1 MEKTSAEQAKS
12 KSPPFGGGVR
22 AWGDL
27 PVIGGVCRPKRYDA
41 GNQDNYCEELKV
53 ANRMRAS
60 KNEAKGMSGES
71 YVTAKLEEFGFG
83 VVQNNRHDLG
93 TDLLV
98 FVRDKRG
105 FDLGGLM
112 GVQVKNW
119 PSLVKKPSVDNGRKG
134 WWFRESADHFDYW
147 LGFAVP
153 HLVVLFDEDSKESYW
168 AHITEDAVR
177 STGKGK
183 KIFIPLENVLNKESV
198 PSLIEIALSKLPQPS
213 WEGSILEG
221 ISEIPNEV
229 RLRYALIAPRLI
241 APHPNLT
248 VSDISSVEAIALL
261 SLKRI
266 GEVTARYKEVQ
277 ELLDPEKSAKSDDLL
292 WRLYSALFEWVVNE
306 QVKSVLNFPSTD
318 AEADIAAAIEVIKA
332 TVLFEKH
339 LPQRACKEL
348 RDALARDDYSPVD
361 YAWLQLHLAR
371 NLIEIGEFDQAQGLA
386 LEVSLIGQIEYK
398 DPSARYLAGVA
409 MDFVFQLHSRVQW
422 MGFEVEEQ
430 NLTKAI
436 KARDTAASWWR
447 TQILVSGLSD
457 FVEKTYSQWSDND
470 DITIWKAYDTVVL
483 RMRSASLIAGFAAD
497 TNNWRYAVVLLARYF
512 LVFST
517 DTNKLVY
524 ALNLLRIAGAKNE
537 LKLAVSHFLRFGP
550 IEPLAQIVNELSL
563 DDSTRISLRC
573 DFALIEKCAF
583 ILDTN
588 SVDKYAL
595 WLLREI
601 ENPSKTYAFR
611 FYHWYVSKVIE
622 MLAKIYNACSSEV
635 MVKIHDHLITMPGVQ
650 GDRHADAYS
659 SLVDSIVED
668 DINKGKVWDS
678 GKLAKLAARGDIDKA
693 DLKKAIERLVSTH
706 DSEIREGLLERIE
719 AGDIDAL
726 ESWGNLTDLPK
737 PAVQGML
744 GNLSNQ
750 IDDIIKDAH
759 SCEYKTVK
767 FNRLSVL
774 IKLNIWHPDCAN
786 WQPCLKMLQDR
797 LVSPEDLV
805 PGVKVMINK
814 YQEVPIDIAFEMRK
828 PLARLAEH
836 GLMYDKLPLSSSFSP
851 DIRGPASLLLGLLF
865 PEDVSMT
872 KITQMLRG
880 DANLIK
886 VAVEFLAQRKE
897 ESSLLLFS
905 TLSQHDSYEV
915 QKAVASAL
923 VKWILEG
930 FIPDESFALLKE
942 IVADASVRLTS
953 AISLL
958 VEQYPYSDATEEI
971 IGLLEEKDYAVVSRN
986 LEIIKTKW
994 EKEES

>member
-1 MEKTSAEQAKS
+1 M
-12 KSPPFGGGVR
+12 
-22 AWGDL
+22 
-27 PVIGGVCRPKRYDA
+27 
-41 GNQDNYCEELKV
+41 
-53 ANRMRAS
+53 
-60 KNEAKGMSGES
+60 
-71 YVTAKLEEFGFG
+71 
-83 VVQNNRHDLG
+83 
-93 TDLLV
+93 
-98 FVRDKRG
+98 
-105 FDLGGLM
+105 
-112 GVQVKNW
+112 
-119 PSLVKKPSVDNGRKG
+119 KKPSVDNGRKG

-306 QVKSVLNFPSTD
+306 QVDSVLNFPSADT
-318 AEADIAAAIEVIKA
+318 EADIAAAIEVIKA

-348 RDALARDDYSPVD
+348 RDALARDDYSLVD
-361 YAWLQLHLAR
+361 YAWLQLHLVR

-409 MDFVFQLHSRVQW
+409 MDFVFQLHSRVGS
-422 MGFEVEEQ
+422 MGFEAEEQ

-573 DFALIEKCAF
+573 DFALIEKCAP
-583 ILDTN
+583 ILDT
-588 SVDKYAL
+588 SSADKYAL

-601 ENPSKTYAFR
+601 ENPSKNYAFR
-611 FYHWYVSKVIE
+611 FYHWYVSEVIE

-635 MVKIHDHLITMPGVQ
+635 MVKIHDHLITMPGVE
-650 GDRHADAYS
+650 DDLRADAYS
-659 SLVDSIVED
+659 KLIASIVED
-668 DINKGKVWDS
+668 DIAKGKVWDS

-759 SCEYKTVK
+759 SREYKTVK

-805 PGVKVMINK
+805 PGVKIMINK
-814 YQEVPIDIAFEMRK
+814 YQKVPIDIAFEMRK

-851 DIRGPASLLLGLLF
+851 DIRGPVSLLLGLLF

-930 FIPDESFALLKE
+930 FIPDESFAILKE

-994 EKEES
+994 EKES

>member
-1 MEKTSAEQAKS
+1 MEKTSAEQAKYA
-12 KSPPFGGGVR
+12 SPPFGGGVR
-22 AWGDL
+22 VWSGL
-27 PVIGGVCRPKRYDA
+27 LVIGGVCRPKRYDA

-71 YVTAKLEEFGFG
+71 YVMAKLEEFGFG

-98 FVRDKRG
+98 FVRDQRG

-119 PSLVKKPSVDNGRKG
+119 PSLVNKPSVDNGRKG

-221 ISEIPNEV
+221 ASEIPNEV

-261 SLKRI
+261 SLMRI
-266 GEVTARYKEVQ
+266 KEGIARYEEVQ
-277 ELLDPEKSAKSDDLL
+277 ELLGPEKSAKSDDPL
-292 WRLYSALFEWVVNE
+292 WRLYSALFEWVVSG
-306 QVKSVLNFPSTD
+306 QVDSVLNFPSADT
-318 AEADIAAAIEVIKA
+318 EADIAAAIEVIKA

-339 LPQRACKEL
+339 LPQRACEEL
-348 RDALARDDYSPVD
+348 RDALTRDDYSPVD
-361 YAWLQLHLAR
+361 YVWLQLHLVR
-371 NLIEIGEFDQAQGLA
+371 NLIEIGEFDRAQALA
-386 LEVSLIGQIEYK
+386 LEVSLIGQIEHK

-409 MDFVFQLHSRVQW
+409 MDFVFQLHGRVQR
-422 MGFEVEEQ
+422 MDFEAAER
-430 NLTKAI
+430 NLTRAI

-447 TQILVSGLSD
+447 TQILVSGLSG
-457 FVEKTYSQWSDND
+457 FVEETYSQWGNNNVDGAIEKRD
-470 DITIWKAYDTVVL
+470 DDAVL

-497 TNNWRYAVVLLARYF
+497 TNNWRYAIVLRACYF

-517 DTNKLVY
+517 DTNELVY
-524 ALNLLRIAGAKNE
+524 ALNLLRIAGAKDE
-537 LKLAVSHFLRFGP
+537 LKLAASHFLRFGP
-550 IEPLAQIVNELSL
+550 IEPLVQVVNELSL

-573 DFALIEKCAF
+573 DFALIEKCAP
-583 ILDTN
+583 ILDA
-588 SVDKYAL
+588 SSADKYAL

-601 ENPSKTYAFR
+601 ENPIKTYAFGS
-611 FYHWYVSKVIE
+611 YHWYVSEAIE
-622 MLAKIYNACSSEV
+622 VLAKIYNACSSEV
-635 MVKIHDHLITMPGVQ
+635 MVKIHDHLIMMPGVE
-650 GDRHADAYS
+650 GDLRADAYS

-706 DSEIREGLLERIE
+706 DSEIREGLLERIK
-719 AGDIDAL
+719 AGDINAL
-726 ESWGNLTDLPK
+726 VSWGNLTDLPK

-744 GNLSNQ
+744 DGLSNQ
-750 IDDIIKDAH
+750 IEGIIKIAH
-759 SCEYKTVK
+759 SGAYTTGG
-767 FNRLSVL
+767 FNQLSVL
-774 IKLNIWHPDCAN
+774 VKLNIWHPDCAN
-786 WQPCLKMLQDR
+786 WQPCLKMLQDH
-797 LVSPEDLV
+797 LVSPKDLV
-805 PGVKVMINK
+805 PGIKVMINK
-814 YQEVPIDIAFEMRK
+814 YQKVPKDVACKMRK
-828 PLARLAEH
+828 PLERLAEN
-836 GLMYDKLPLSSSFSP
+836 GGLPLPSLFSP
-851 DIRGPASLLLGLLF
+851 DIRGQASLLLGLLF
-865 PEDVSMT
+865 PEDVPIA

-880 DANLIK
+880 DANLIG
-886 VAVEFLAQRKE
+886 AGVELLAQRKE
-897 ESSLLLFS
+897 ESFFLLFS
-905 TLSQHDSYEV
+905 ALSQHDSYEV

-971 IGLLEEKDYAVVSRN
+971 ISLLEEKDYAVVSRN

>member
-1 MEKTSAEQAKS
+1 M
-12 KSPPFGGGVR
+12 
-22 AWGDL
+22 
-27 PVIGGVCRPKRYDA
+27 
-41 GNQDNYCEELKV
+41 

-71 YVTAKLEEFGFG
+71 YVMAKLEEFGFG

-119 PSLVKKPSVDNGRKG
+119 PSLVNKPSVDNGRKG

-183 KIFIPLENVLNKESV
+183 KIFIPLENVLNKESI

-221 ISEIPNEV
+221 MSEIPDEV

-261 SLKRI
+261 SLMRVN
-266 GEVTARYKEVQ
+266 EVIERYKEVQ
-277 ELLDPEKSAKSDDLL
+277 ELLDPEKSAKSDDPL
-292 WRLYSALFEWVVNE
+292 WRMYSALFKWVVNG
-306 QVKSVLNFPSTD
+306 QAGSVLNFSSADT
-318 AEADIAAAIEVIKA
+318 EADIAAAIEVIKA

-339 LPQRACKEL
+339 LPQHACKEL
-348 RDALARDDYSPVD
+348 KDALTRDDYSPVD

-371 NLIEIGEFDQAQGLA
+371 NLIEIGEFDRAQGLA

-409 MDFVFQLHSRVQW
+409 MDFVFQLHSRVRW
-422 MGFEVEEQ
+422 MGFEAEEQ

-524 ALNLLRIAGAKNE
+524 ALNLLRMAGAKDE

-550 IEPLAQIVNELSL
+550 IEPLAQIVNELFL

-573 DFALIEKCAF
+573 DFALIKKCAP
-583 ILDTN
+583 IIDT
-588 SVDKYAL
+588 SSADKYAL

-601 ENPSKTYAFR
+601 ENPSKTYAFGS
-611 FYHWYVSKVIE
+611 YPWYVSKAIE
-622 MLAKIYNACSSEV
+622 VLAKIYDACSSEV
-635 MVKIHDHLITMPGVQ
+635 MVKIHDHLITMPGVE
-650 GDRHADAYS
+650 DDLRADAYS
-659 SLVDSIVED
+659 KLIASIVED
-668 DINKGKVWDS
+668 DIAKGKVWDS
-678 GKLAKLAARGDIDKA
+678 GKLAKLAARGDVDKT
-693 DLKKAIERLVSTH
+693 DLKNAIERLVSTH

-719 AGDIDAL
+719 SGDINAL
-726 ESWGNLTDLPK
+726 VSWGNLTDLPK

-744 GNLSNQ
+744 SNLSNQ
-750 IDDIIKDAH
+750 IDDIIKNAH
-759 SCEYKTVK
+759 SCEYKTVG

-814 YQEVPIDIAFEMRK
+814 YQKVPIDIACEMRK

-930 FIPDESFALLKE
+930 FVPDESFALLKE
-942 IVADASVRLTS
+942 IVADASVSLTS
-953 AISLL
+953 VISLL

-971 IGLLEEKDYAVVSRN
+971 ISLLEEKDYAVVSRN

>member
-1 MEKTSAEQAKS
+1 MTS
-12 KSPPFGGGVR
+12 
-22 AWGDL
+22 
-27 PVIGGVCRPKRYDA
+27 
-41 GNQDNYCEELKV
+41 
-53 ANRMRAS
+53 RMRAS

-83 VVQNNRHDLG
+83 VAQNNRHDLG

-98 FVRDKRG
+98 FVRDQRG

-119 PSLVKKPSVDNGRKG
+119 PSLVKKPSVDNGREG
-134 WWFRESADHFDYW
+134 WWFPESADHFNYW
-147 LGFAVP
+147 LDFPIP
-153 HLVVLFDEDSKESYW
+153 HLMVLFDDAAKESYW
-168 AHITEDAVR
+168 VHITEDAVQ

-183 KIFIPLENVLNKESV
+183 KIFIPRENVLNKESI
-198 PSLIEIALSKLPQPS
+198 PSLIKIALSKLPQPS

-221 ISEIPNEV
+221 ASEIPNEV

-248 VSDISSVEAIALL
+248 VSDISPVEAIALL
-261 SLKRI
+261 SLTRI
-266 GEVTARYKEVQ
+266 DEVTVRYKEVQ
-277 ELLDPEKSAKSDDLL
+277 ELLDPEKSTKSDDPL
-292 WRLYSALFEWVVNE
+292 WRLYSALFEWVVNK
-306 QVKSVLNFPSTD
+306 QVDSVLNFPSADT
-318 AEADIAAAIEVIKA
+318 EADIAAAVEVIKA
-332 TVLFEKH
+332 TVLSEKH

-348 RDALARDDYSPVD
+348 RDALTRDDYSPVD

-371 NLIEIGEFDQAQGLA
+371 NLIEIGEFDRAQGLA

-409 MDFVFQLHSRVQW
+409 MDFVFQLHSRVQR
-422 MGFEVEEQ
+422 MGFEAEEQ

-447 TQILVSGLSD
+447 TQIVVSGLSD
-457 FVEKTYSQWSDND
+457 FVEKTYLQWSDND
-470 DITIWKAYDTVVL
+470 DIIIWKAYDAVVL

-517 DTNKLVY
+517 DTNELVY

-537 LKLAVSHFLRFGP
+537 LKLAASHFLRFGP
-550 IEPLAQIVNELSL
+550 IEPLVQVVNKLSL

-573 DFALIEKCAF
+573 DFALIEKCAS

-595 WLLREI
+595 WLLQEI
-601 ENPSKTYAFR
+601 ENPSKTYVFGS
-611 FYHWYVSKVIE
+611 YHWYVSKAIE
-622 MLAKIYNACSSEV
+622 VLANIYDACSSEV
-635 MVKIHDHLITMPGVQ
+635 MVKIHDHLITMPGVE
-650 GDRHADAYS
+650 DDLCADAYS
-659 SLVDSIVED
+659 KLIASIVED
-668 DINKGKVWDS
+668 DIAKGKVWDS
-678 GKLAKLAARGDIDKA
+678 GKLAKLAARGDNDETN
-693 DLKKAIERLVSTH
+693 LKKAIERLVSTY

-726 ESWGNLTDLPK
+726 ASWGNLADLPK
-737 PAVQGML
+737 SAVQGML

-750 IDDIIKDAH
+750 IETIIKNAH
-759 SCEYKTVK
+759 SGACIVGAFDK
-767 FNRLSVL
+767 LSVL
-774 IKLNIWHPDCAN
+774 IKLNISHPDYAN
-786 WQPCLKMLQDR
+786 WQPCLKMLHDQY
-797 LVSPEDLV
+797 VTPNDLV
-805 PGVKVMINK
+805 PGIKVMING
-814 YQEVPIDIAFEMRK
+814 YQKIPTGVANAMRE
-828 PLARLAEH
+828 PLTRLVESVVIHDPWPFAS
-836 GLMYDKLPLSSSFSP
+836 LFNADL
-851 DIRGPASLLLGLLF
+851 RGPASILLGILF
-865 PEDVSMT
+865 PEDVPMA

-880 DANLIK
+880 DVSLIGA
-886 VAVEFLAQRKE
+886 AVELLAQRKE

-905 TLSQHDSYEV
+905 ALSQHKNYEV
-915 QKAVASAL
+915 QKAVVSGL

-942 IVADASVRLTS
+942 IVADASVSLIS

-958 VEQYPYSDATEEI
+958 VEQYPHSDAAEEI
-971 IGLLEEKDYAVVSRN
+971 ISLLKEKDYAVVSRN

>member
-1 MEKTSAEQAKS
+1 M
-12 KSPPFGGGVR
+12 
-22 AWGDL
+22 
-27 PVIGGVCRPKRYDA
+27 
-41 GNQDNYCEELKV
+41 

-119 PSLVKKPSVDNGRKG
+119 PSLVNKPSVDNGRKG

-261 SLKRI
+261 SLNRI
-266 GEVTARYKEVQ
+266 GEVTARYKGVQ
-277 ELLDPEKSAKSDDLL
+277 ELLDPEKSAKSDDPL
-292 WRLYSALFEWVVNE
+292 WRLYSALFEWVVNG
-306 QVKSVLNFPSTD
+306 QVDSVLNFPSADT
-318 AEADIAAAIEVIKA
+318 EADIAAAIEVIKA

-348 RDALARDDYSPVD
+348 RDALTRDDYSPVD
-361 YAWLQLHLAR
+361 YVWLQLHLAR
-371 NLIEIGEFDQAQGLA
+371 NLIEIGEFDRAQGLA

-409 MDFVFQLHSRVQW
+409 MDFVFQLHSRVGW
-422 MGFEVEEQ
+422 IGFEAEEQ

-512 LVFST
+512 LVFFT

-537 LKLAVSHFLRFGP
+537 LKLAASHFLRFGP
-550 IEPLAQIVNELSL
+550 IEPLVQVVNKLSL

-573 DFALIEKCAF
+573 DFALIEKCAS
-583 ILDTN
+583 ILDIN

-595 WLLREI
+595 WFLQEI
-601 ENPSKTYAFR
+601 ENPSKTYVFGS
-611 FYHWYVSKVIE
+611 YHWYVSKAIE
-622 MLAKIYNACSSEV
+622 VLANIYDACSSEV
-635 MVKIHDHLITMPGVQ
+635 MVKIHDHLITMPGVE
-650 GDRHADAYS
+650 DDLCADAYS
-659 SLVDSIVED
+659 KLIASIVED
-668 DINKGKVWDS
+668 DIAKGKVWDS
-678 GKLAKLAARGDIDKA
+678 GKLAKLAARGDSDETN
-693 DLKKAIERLVSTH
+693 LKKAIERLVSTY

-726 ESWGNLTDLPK
+726 ASWGNLANLPK
-737 PAVQGML
+737 SAVQGML
-744 GNLSNQ
+744 GNLSNK
-750 IDDIIKDAH
+750 IETIIKNAYSGASIVGGFDQ
-759 SCEYKTVK
+759 
-767 FNRLSVL
+767 LSVL
-774 IKLNIWHPDCAN
+774 VNLNILHPDCAN
-786 WQPCLKMLQDR
+786 WRPCLKMLHDQC
-797 LVSPEDLV
+797 VSPKDLAL
-805 PGVKVMINK
+805 GIEVMIYN
-814 YQEVPIDIAFEMRK
+814 YQKIPIDIADEMKK
-828 PLARLAEH
+828 PLTRLAESGVIH
-836 GLMYDKLPLSSSFSP
+836 DTLPFSSLFNA
-851 DIRGPASLLLGLLF
+851 DVRGPASVLLGLLF
-865 PEDVSMT
+865 PEDVPMA

-880 DANLIK
+880 DVNLIGA
-886 VAVEFLAQRKE
+886 AVELLAQRKE

-905 TLSQHDSYEV
+905 ALSQHKNYEV
-915 QKAVASAL
+915 QKAVVSAL

-930 FIPDESFALLKE
+930 VIPDESFALLKE
-942 IVADASVRLTS
+942 IMADASVSLTS
-953 AISLL
+953 VISPI
-958 VEQYPYSDATEEI
+958 VYQYPHSDAAEKI
-971 IGLLEEKDYAVVSRN
+971 LGLLEEKDYAVIPRH
-986 LEIIKTKW
+986 LEIVKTKW

>member
-1 MEKTSAEQAKS
+1 MTS
-12 KSPPFGGGVR
+12 
-22 AWGDL
+22 
-27 PVIGGVCRPKRYDA
+27 
-41 GNQDNYCEELKV
+41 
-53 ANRMRAS
+53 RMRAS

-83 VVQNNRHDLG
+83 VAQNNRHDLG

-98 FVRDKRG
+98 FVRDQRG

-119 PSLVKKPSVDNGRKG
+119 PSLVKKPSVDNGREG
-134 WWFRESADHFDYW
+134 WWFPESADHFNYW
-147 LGFAVP
+147 LDFPIP
-153 HLVVLFDEDSKESYW
+153 HLMVLFDDAAKESYW
-168 AHITEDAVR
+168 VHITEDAVQ

-183 KIFIPLENVLNKESV
+183 KIFIPRENVLNKESI
-198 PSLIEIALSKLPQPS
+198 PSLIKIALSKLPQPS

-221 ISEIPNEV
+221 ASEIPNEV

-248 VSDISSVEAIALL
+248 VSDISPVEAIALL
-261 SLKRI
+261 SLTRI
-266 GEVTARYKEVQ
+266 DEVTVRYKEVQ
-277 ELLDPEKSAKSDDLL
+277 ELLDPEKSTKSDDPL
-292 WRLYSALFEWVVNE
+292 WRLYSALFEWVVNK
-306 QVKSVLNFPSTD
+306 QVDSVLNFPSADT
-318 AEADIAAAIEVIKA
+318 EADIAAAVEVIKA
-332 TVLFEKH
+332 TVLSEKH

-348 RDALARDDYSPVD
+348 RDALTRDDYSPVD

-371 NLIEIGEFDQAQGLA
+371 NLIEIGEFDRAQGLA

-409 MDFVFQLHSRVQW
+409 MDFVFQLHSRVQR
-422 MGFEVEEQ
+422 MGFEAEEQ

-447 TQILVSGLSD
+447 TQIVVSGLSD
-457 FVEKTYSQWSDND
+457 FVEKTYLQWSDND
-470 DITIWKAYDTVVL
+470 DITIWKAYDAVVL

-517 DTNKLVY
+517 DTNELVY

-537 LKLAVSHFLRFGP
+537 LKLAASHFLRFGP
-550 IEPLAQIVNELSL
+550 IEPLVQVVNKLSL

-573 DFALIEKCAF
+573 DFALIEKCAS

-595 WLLREI
+595 WLLQEI
-601 ENPSKTYAFR
+601 ENPSKTYVFGS
-611 FYHWYVSKVIE
+611 YHWYVSKAIE
-622 MLAKIYNACSSEV
+622 VLANIYDACSSEV
-635 MVKIHDHLITMPGVQ
+635 MVKIHDHLITMPGVE
-650 GDRHADAYS
+650 DDLCADAYS
-659 SLVDSIVED
+659 KLIASIVED
-668 DINKGKVWDS
+668 DIAKGKVWDS
-678 GKLAKLAARGDIDKA
+678 GKLAKLAARGDNDETN
-693 DLKKAIERLVSTH
+693 LKKAIERLVSTY

-726 ESWGNLTDLPK
+726 ASWGNLADLPK
-737 PAVQGML
+737 SAVQGML

-750 IDDIIKDAH
+750 IETIIKNAH
-759 SCEYKTVK
+759 SGACIVGAFDK
-767 FNRLSVL
+767 LSVL
-774 IKLNIWHPDCAN
+774 IKLNISHPDYAN
-786 WQPCLKMLQDR
+786 WQPCLKMLHDQY
-797 LVSPEDLV
+797 VTPNDLV
-805 PGVKVMINK
+805 PGIKVMING
-814 YQEVPIDIAFEMRK
+814 YQKIPTGVANAMRE
-828 PLARLAEH
+828 PLTRLVESVVIHDPWPFAS
-836 GLMYDKLPLSSSFSP
+836 LFNADL
-851 DIRGPASLLLGLLF
+851 RGPASILLGILF
-865 PEDVSMT
+865 PEDVPMA

-880 DANLIK
+880 DVSLIGA
-886 VAVEFLAQRKE
+886 AVELLAQRKE

-905 TLSQHDSYEV
+905 ALSQHKNYEV
-915 QKAVASAL
+915 QKAVVSGL

-942 IVADASVRLTS
+942 IVADASVSLIS

-958 VEQYPYSDATEEI
+958 VEQYPHSDAAEEI
-971 IGLLEEKDYAVVSRN
+971 ISLLKEKDYAVVSRN

>member
-1 MEKTSAEQAKS
+1 MTS
-12 KSPPFGGGVR
+12 
-22 AWGDL
+22 
-27 PVIGGVCRPKRYDA
+27 
-41 GNQDNYCEELKV
+41 
-53 ANRMRAS
+53 RMRAS

-83 VVQNNRHDLG
+83 VAQNNRHDLG

-98 FVRDKRG
+98 FVRDQRG

-119 PSLVKKPSVDNGRKG
+119 PSLVKKPSVDNGREG
-134 WWFRESADHFDYW
+134 WWFPESADHFNYW
-147 LGFAVP
+147 LDFPIP
-153 HLVVLFDEDSKESYW
+153 HLMVLFDDAAKESYW
-168 AHITEDAVR
+168 VHITEDAVQ

-183 KIFIPLENVLNKESV
+183 KIFIPRENVLNKESI
-198 PSLIEIALSKLPQPS
+198 PSLIKIALSKLPQPS

-221 ISEIPNEV
+221 ASEIPNEV

-248 VSDISSVEAIALL
+248 VSDISPVEAIALL
-261 SLKRI
+261 SLTRI
-266 GEVTARYKEVQ
+266 DEVTVRYKEVQ
-277 ELLDPEKSAKSDDLL
+277 ELLDPEKSTKSDDPL
-292 WRLYSALFEWVVNE
+292 WRLYSALFEWVVNK
-306 QVKSVLNFPSTD
+306 QVDSVLNFPSADT
-318 AEADIAAAIEVIKA
+318 EADIAAAVEVIKA
-332 TVLFEKH
+332 TVLSEKH

-348 RDALARDDYSPVD
+348 RDALTRDDYSLVD

-371 NLIEIGEFDQAQGLA
+371 NLIEIGEFDRAQGLA

-409 MDFVFQLHSRVQW
+409 MDFVFQLHSRVQR
-422 MGFEVEEQ
+422 MGFEAEEQ

-447 TQILVSGLSD
+447 TQIVVSGLSD
-457 FVEKTYSQWSDND
+457 FVEKTYLQWSDND
-470 DITIWKAYDTVVL
+470 DITIWKAYDAVVL

-517 DTNKLVY
+517 DTNELVY

-537 LKLAVSHFLRFGP
+537 LKLAASHFLRFGP
-550 IEPLAQIVNELSL
+550 IEPLVQVVNKLSL

-573 DFALIEKCAF
+573 DFALIEKCAS

-595 WLLREI
+595 WLLQEI
-601 ENPSKTYAFR
+601 ENPSKTYVFGS
-611 FYHWYVSKVIE
+611 YHWYVSKAIE
-622 MLAKIYNACSSEV
+622 VLANIYDACSSEV
-635 MVKIHDHLITMPGVQ
+635 MVKIHDHLITMPGVE
-650 GDRHADAYS
+650 DDLCADAYS
-659 SLVDSIVED
+659 KLIASIVED
-668 DINKGKVWDS
+668 DIAKGKVWDS
-678 GKLAKLAARGDIDKA
+678 GKLAKLAARGDNDETN
-693 DLKKAIERLVSTH
+693 LKKAIERLVSTY

-726 ESWGNLTDLPK
+726 ASWGNLADLPK
-737 PAVQGML
+737 SAVQGML

-750 IDDIIKDAH
+750 IETIIKNAH
-759 SCEYKTVK
+759 SGACIVGAFDK
-767 FNRLSVL
+767 LSVL
-774 IKLNIWHPDCAN
+774 IKLNISHPDYAN
-786 WQPCLKMLQDR
+786 WQPCLKMLHDQY
-797 LVSPEDLV
+797 VTPNDLV
-805 PGVKVMINK
+805 PGIKVMING
-814 YQEVPIDIAFEMRK
+814 YQKIPTGVANAMRE
-828 PLARLAEH
+828 PLTRLVESVVIHDPWPFAS
-836 GLMYDKLPLSSSFSP
+836 LFNADL
-851 DIRGPASLLLGLLF
+851 RGPASILLGILF
-865 PEDVSMT
+865 PEDVPMA

-880 DANLIK
+880 DVNLIGA
-886 VAVEFLAQRKE
+886 AVELLAQRKE

-905 TLSQHDSYEV
+905 ALSQHKNYEV
-915 QKAVASAL
+915 QKAVVSGL

-942 IVADASVRLTS
+942 IVADASVSLIS

-958 VEQYPYSDATEEI
+958 VEQYPHSDAAEEI
-971 IGLLEEKDYAVVSRN
+971 ISLLKEKDYAVVSRN

>member
-1 MEKTSAEQAKS
+1 MEKTSAEQAKYT
-12 KSPPFGGGVR
+12 SPPFGGGVR

-41 GNQDNYCEELKV
+41 GNQNNYCEELKV

-306 QVKSVLNFPSTD
+306 QVDSVLNFPSADT
-318 AEADIAAAIEVIKA
+318 EADIAAAIEVIKA

-348 RDALARDDYSPVD
+348 RDALARDDYSLVD
-361 YAWLQLHLAR
+361 YAWLQLHLVR

-409 MDFVFQLHSRVQW
+409 MDFVFQLHSRVGS
-422 MGFEVEEQ
+422 MGFEAEEQ

-573 DFALIEKCAF
+573 DFALIEKCAP
-583 ILDTN
+583 ILDT
-588 SVDKYAL
+588 SSADKYAL

-601 ENPSKTYAFR
+601 ENPSKNYAFR
-611 FYHWYVSKVIE
+611 FYHWYVSEVIE

-635 MVKIHDHLITMPGVQ
+635 MVKIHDHLITMPGVE
-650 GDRHADAYS
+650 DDLRADAYS
-659 SLVDSIVED
+659 KLIASIVED
-668 DINKGKVWDS
+668 DIAKGKVWDS

-759 SCEYKTVK
+759 SREYKTVK

-805 PGVKVMINK
+805 PGVKIMINK
-814 YQEVPIDIAFEMRK
+814 YQKVPIDIAFEMRK

-851 DIRGPASLLLGLLF
+851 DIRGPVSLLLGLLF

-930 FIPDESFALLKE
+930 FIPDESFAILKE

-994 EKEES
+994 EKES

>member
-1 MEKTSAEQAKS
+1 M
-12 KSPPFGGGVR
+12 VC
-22 AWGDL
+22 L
-27 PVIGGVCRPKRYDA
+27 PRRYDA
-41 GNQDNYCEELKV
+41 DNQDNCSEELKMTS
-53 ANRMRAS
+53 RMRAS

-83 VVQNNRHDLG
+83 VAQNNRHDLG

-98 FVRDKRG
+98 FVRDQRG

-119 PSLVKKPSVDNGRKG
+119 PSLVKKPSVDNGREG
-134 WWFRESADHFDYW
+134 WWFPESADHFNYW
-147 LGFAVP
+147 LDFPIP
-153 HLVVLFDEDSKESYW
+153 HLMVLFDDAAKESYW
-168 AHITEDAVR
+168 VHITEDAVQ

-183 KIFIPLENVLNKESV
+183 KIFIPRENVLNKESI
-198 PSLIEIALSKLPQPS
+198 PSLIKIALSKLPQPS

-221 ISEIPNEV
+221 ASEIPNEV

-248 VSDISSVEAIALL
+248 VSDISPVEAIALL
-261 SLKRI
+261 SLTRI
-266 GEVTARYKEVQ
+266 DEVTVRYKEVQ
-277 ELLDPEKSAKSDDLL
+277 ELLDPEKSTKSDDPL
-292 WRLYSALFEWVVNE
+292 WRLYSALFEWVVNK
-306 QVKSVLNFPSTD
+306 QVDSVLNFPSADT
-318 AEADIAAAIEVIKA
+318 EADIAAAVEVIKA
-332 TVLFEKH
+332 TVLSEKH

-348 RDALARDDYSPVD
+348 RDALTRDDYSPVD

-371 NLIEIGEFDQAQGLA
+371 NLIEIGEFDRAQGLA

-409 MDFVFQLHSRVQW
+409 MDFVFQLHSRVQR
-422 MGFEVEEQ
+422 MGFEAEEQ

-447 TQILVSGLSD
+447 TQIVVSGLSD
-457 FVEKTYSQWSDND
+457 FVEKTYLQWSDND
-470 DITIWKAYDTVVL
+470 DITIWKAYDAVVL

-497 TNNWRYAVVLLARYF
+497 TNNWRYAVVLRACYF

-517 DTNKLVY
+517 DTNELVY

-537 LKLAVSHFLRFGP
+537 LKLAASHFLRFGP
-550 IEPLAQIVNELSL
+550 IEPLVQVVNKLSL

-573 DFALIEKCAF
+573 DFALIEKCAS

-595 WLLREI
+595 WLLQEI
-601 ENPSKTYAFR
+601 ENPSKTYVFGS
-611 FYHWYVSKVIE
+611 YHWYVSKAIE
-622 MLAKIYNACSSEV
+622 VLANIYDACSSEV
-635 MVKIHDHLITMPGVQ
+635 MVKIHDHLITMPGVE
-650 GDRHADAYS
+650 DDLCADAYS
-659 SLVDSIVED
+659 KLIASIVED
-668 DINKGKVWDS
+668 DIAKGKVWDS
-678 GKLAKLAARGDIDKA
+678 GKLAKLAARGDNDETN
-693 DLKKAIERLVSTH
+693 LKKAIERLVSTY

-726 ESWGNLTDLPK
+726 ASWGNLADLPK
-737 PAVQGML
+737 SAVQGML

-750 IDDIIKDAH
+750 IETIIKNAH
-759 SCEYKTVK
+759 SGACIVGAFDK
-767 FNRLSVL
+767 LSVL
-774 IKLNIWHPDCAN
+774 IKLNISHPDYAN
-786 WQPCLKMLQDR
+786 WQPCLKMLHDQY
-797 LVSPEDLV
+797 VTPNDLV
-805 PGVKVMINK
+805 PGIKVMING
-814 YQEVPIDIAFEMRK
+814 YQKIPTGVANAMRE
-828 PLARLAEH
+828 PLTRLVESVVIHDPWPFAS
-836 GLMYDKLPLSSSFSP
+836 LFNADL
-851 DIRGPASLLLGLLF
+851 RGPASILLGILF
-865 PEDVSMT
+865 PEDVPMA

-880 DANLIK
+880 DVNLIGA
-886 VAVEFLAQRKE
+886 AVELLAQRKE

-905 TLSQHDSYEV
+905 ALSQHKNYEV
-915 QKAVASAL
+915 QKAVVSGL

-942 IVADASVRLTS
+942 IVADASVSLIS

-958 VEQYPYSDATEEI
+958 VEQYPHSDAAEEI
-971 IGLLEEKDYAVVSRN
+971 ISLLKEKDYAVVSRN

>member
-1 MEKTSAEQAKS
+1 MLALRR
-12 KSPPFGGGVR
+12 GG
-22 AWGDL
+22 L
-27 PVIGGVCRPKRYDA
+27 SVIGVVCRPKRYDA

-71 YVTAKLEEFGFG
+71 YVMAKLEEFGFG
-83 VVQNNRHDLG
+83 VAQNNRHDLG

-98 FVRDKRG
+98 FVRDQRG

-119 PSLVKKPSVDNGRKG
+119 PSLVNKPSVDNGRKG

-261 SLKRI
+261 SLMRVN
-266 GEVTARYKEVQ
+266 EVIARYKEVQ
-277 ELLDPEKSAKSDDLL
+277 ELLDPEKSAKSDDPL
-292 WRLYSALFEWVVNE
+292 WRLYSALFEWVVNG

-339 LPQRACKEL
+339 LPQHACKEL
-348 RDALARDDYSPVD
+348 KDVLTRDDYSPVD

-371 NLIEIGEFDQAQGLA
+371 NLIEIGEFDRAQGLA

-422 MGFEVEEQ
+422 MGFEAEEQ

-470 DITIWKAYDTVVL
+470 DITIWKAYDAVVL

-497 TNNWRYAVVLLARYF
+497 TNNWRYAVVLRACYF

-517 DTNKLVY
+517 DTNELVY
-524 ALNLLRIAGAKNE
+524 ALNLLRIAGAKDE
-537 LKLAVSHFLRFGP
+537 LKLAASHFLRFGP
-550 IEPLAQIVNELSL
+550 IEPLVQVVNELSL

-573 DFALIEKCAF
+573 DFALIEKCAP
-583 ILDTN
+583 ILDT
-588 SVDKYAL
+588 SSADKYAL

-611 FYHWYVSKVIE
+611 SHHWYVSEVIE

-635 MVKIHDHLITMPGVQ
+635 MVKIHDHLIMMPGVQ

-750 IDDIIKDAH
+750 IDGIIKDAH
-759 SCEYKTVK
+759 SREYKTVR

-786 WQPCLKMLQDR
+786 WQPCLKMLHDQCI
-797 LVSPEDLV
+797 SPEDLV

-814 YQEVPIDIAFEMRK
+814 YQKVPIDIACEMRK

-836 GLMYDKLPLSSSFSP
+836 GLMYDRLPLSSSFSP

-886 VAVEFLAQRKE
+886 VAVELLAQRKE

-930 FIPDESFALLKE
+930 FIPDKSFALLKE
-942 IVADASVRLTS
+942 IVADASVRLIS

-958 VEQYPYSDATEEI
+958 VEQDPYSDATEEI

-994 EKEES
+994 EKEESQMRHS

>member
-1 MEKTSAEQAKS
+1 M
-12 KSPPFGGGVR
+12 VC
-22 AWGDL
+22 L
-27 PVIGGVCRPKRYDA
+27 PRRYDA
-41 GNQDNYCEELKV
+41 DNQDNCSEELKMTS
-53 ANRMRAS
+53 RMRAS

-83 VVQNNRHDLG
+83 VAQNNRHDLG

-98 FVRDKRG
+98 FVRDQRG

-119 PSLVKKPSVDNGRKG
+119 PSLVKKPSVDNGREG
-134 WWFRESADHFDYW
+134 WWFPESADHFNYW
-147 LGFAVP
+147 LDFPIP
-153 HLVVLFDEDSKESYW
+153 HLMVLFDDAAKESYW
-168 AHITEDAVR
+168 VHITEDAVQ

-183 KIFIPLENVLNKESV
+183 KIFIPRENVLNKESI
-198 PSLIEIALSKLPQPS
+198 PSLIKIALSKLPQPS

-221 ISEIPNEV
+221 ASEIPNEV

-248 VSDISSVEAIALL
+248 VSDISPVEAIALL
-261 SLKRI
+261 SLTRI
-266 GEVTARYKEVQ
+266 DEVTVRYKEVQ
-277 ELLDPEKSAKSDDLL
+277 ELLDPEKSTKSDDPL
-292 WRLYSALFEWVVNE
+292 WRLYSALFEWVVNK
-306 QVKSVLNFPSTD
+306 QVDSVLNFPSADT
-318 AEADIAAAIEVIKA
+318 EADIAAAVEVIKA
-332 TVLFEKH
+332 TVLSEKH

-348 RDALARDDYSPVD
+348 RDALTRDDYSPVD

-371 NLIEIGEFDQAQGLA
+371 NLIEIGEFDRAQGLA

-409 MDFVFQLHSRVQW
+409 MDFVFQLHSRVQR
-422 MGFEVEEQ
+422 MGFEAEEQ

-447 TQILVSGLSD
+447 TQIVVSGLSD
-457 FVEKTYSQWSDND
+457 FVEKTYLQWSDND
-470 DITIWKAYDTVVL
+470 DITIWKAYDAVVL

-517 DTNKLVY
+517 DTNELVY

-537 LKLAVSHFLRFGP
+537 LKLAASHFLRFGP
-550 IEPLAQIVNELSL
+550 IEPLVQVVNKLSL

-573 DFALIEKCAF
+573 DFALIEKCAS

-595 WLLREI
+595 WLLQEI
-601 ENPSKTYAFR
+601 ENPSKTYVFGS
-611 FYHWYVSKVIE
+611 YHWYVSKAIE
-622 MLAKIYNACSSEV
+622 VLANIYDACSSEV
-635 MVKIHDHLITMPGVQ
+635 MVKIHDHLITMPGVE
-650 GDRHADAYS
+650 DDLCADAYS
-659 SLVDSIVED
+659 KLIASIVED
-668 DINKGKVWDS
+668 DIAKGKVWDS
-678 GKLAKLAARGDIDKA
+678 GKLAKLAARGDNDETN
-693 DLKKAIERLVSTH
+693 LKKAIERLVSTY

-726 ESWGNLTDLPK
+726 ASWGNLADLPK
-737 PAVQGML
+737 SAVQGML

-750 IDDIIKDAH
+750 IETIIKNAH
-759 SCEYKTVK
+759 SGACIVGAFDK
-767 FNRLSVL
+767 LSVL
-774 IKLNIWHPDCAN
+774 IKLNISHPDYAN
-786 WQPCLKMLQDR
+786 WQPCLKMLHDQY
-797 LVSPEDLV
+797 VTPNDLV
-805 PGVKVMINK
+805 PGIKVMING
-814 YQEVPIDIAFEMRK
+814 YQKIPTGVANAMRE
-828 PLARLAEH
+828 PLTRLVESVVIHDPWPFAS
-836 GLMYDKLPLSSSFSP
+836 LFNADL
-851 DIRGPASLLLGLLF
+851 RGPASILLGILF
-865 PEDVSMT
+865 PEDVPMA

-880 DANLIK
+880 DVSLIGA
-886 VAVEFLAQRKE
+886 AVELLAQRKE

-905 TLSQHDSYEV
+905 ALSQHKNYEV
-915 QKAVASAL
+915 QKAVVSGL

-942 IVADASVRLTS
+942 IVADASVSLIS

-958 VEQYPYSDATEEI
+958 VEQYPHSDAAEEI
-971 IGLLEEKDYAVVSRN
+971 ISLLKEKDYAVVSRN

>member
-1 MEKTSAEQAKS
+1 M
-12 KSPPFGGGVR
+12 VC
-22 AWGDL
+22 L
-27 PVIGGVCRPKRYDA
+27 PRRYDA
-41 GNQDNYCEELKV
+41 DNQDNCSEELKMTS
-53 ANRMRAS
+53 RMRAS

-83 VVQNNRHDLG
+83 VAQNNRHDLG

-98 FVRDKRG
+98 FVRDQRG

-119 PSLVKKPSVDNGRKG
+119 PSLVKKPSVDNGREG
-134 WWFRESADHFDYW
+134 WWFPESADHFNYW
-147 LGFAVP
+147 LDFPIP
-153 HLVVLFDEDSKESYW
+153 HLMVLFDDAAKESYW
-168 AHITEDAVR
+168 VHITEDAVQ

-183 KIFIPLENVLNKESV
+183 KIFIPRENVLNKESI
-198 PSLIEIALSKLPQPS
+198 PSLIKIALSKLPQPS

-221 ISEIPNEV
+221 ASEIPNEV

-248 VSDISSVEAIALL
+248 VSDISPVEAIALL
-261 SLKRI
+261 SLTRI
-266 GEVTARYKEVQ
+266 DEVTVRYKEVQ
-277 ELLDPEKSAKSDDLL
+277 ELLDPEKSTKSDDPL
-292 WRLYSALFEWVVNE
+292 WRLYSALFEWVVNK
-306 QVKSVLNFPSTD
+306 QVDSVLNFPSADT
-318 AEADIAAAIEVIKA
+318 EADIAAAVEVIKA
-332 TVLFEKH
+332 TVLSEKH

-348 RDALARDDYSPVD
+348 RDALTRDDYSPVD

-371 NLIEIGEFDQAQGLA
+371 NLIEIGEFDRAQGLA

-409 MDFVFQLHSRVQW
+409 MDFVFQLHSRVQR
-422 MGFEVEEQ
+422 MGFEAEEQ

-447 TQILVSGLSD
+447 TQIVVSGLSD
-457 FVEKTYSQWSDND
+457 FVEKTYLQWSDND
-470 DITIWKAYDTVVL
+470 DITIWKAYDAVVL

-517 DTNKLVY
+517 DTNELVY

-537 LKLAVSHFLRFGP
+537 LKLAASHFLRFGP
-550 IEPLAQIVNELSL
+550 IEPLVQVVNKLSL

-573 DFALIEKCAF
+573 DFALIEKCAS

-595 WLLREI
+595 WLLQEI
-601 ENPSKTYAFR
+601 ENPSKTYVFGS
-611 FYHWYVSKVIE
+611 YHWYVSKAIE
-622 MLAKIYNACSSEV
+622 VLANIYDACSSEV
-635 MVKIHDHLITMPGVQ
+635 MVKIHDHLITMPGVE
-650 GDRHADAYS
+650 DDLCADAYS
-659 SLVDSIVED
+659 KLIASIVED
-668 DINKGKVWDS
+668 DIAKGKVWDS
-678 GKLAKLAARGDIDKA
+678 GKLAKLAARGDNDETN
-693 DLKKAIERLVSTH
+693 LKKAIERLVSTY

-726 ESWGNLTDLPK
+726 ASWGNLADLPK
-737 PAVQGML
+737 SAVQGML

-750 IDDIIKDAH
+750 IETIIKNAH
-759 SCEYKTVK
+759 SGACIVGAFDK
-767 FNRLSVL
+767 LSVL
-774 IKLNIWHPDCAN
+774 IKLNISHPDYAN
-786 WQPCLKMLQDR
+786 WQPCLKMLHDQY
-797 LVSPEDLV
+797 VTPNDLV
-805 PGVKVMINK
+805 PGIKVMING
-814 YQEVPIDIAFEMRK
+814 YQKIPTGVANAMRE
-828 PLARLAEH
+828 PLTRLVESVVIHDPWLFAS
-836 GLMYDKLPLSSSFSP
+836 LFNADL
-851 DIRGPASLLLGLLF
+851 RGPASILLGILF
-865 PEDVSMT
+865 PEDVPMA

-880 DANLIK
+880 DVNLIGA
-886 VAVEFLAQRKE
+886 AVELLAQRKE

-905 TLSQHDSYEV
+905 ALSQHKNYEV
-915 QKAVASAL
+915 QKAVVSGL

-942 IVADASVRLTS
+942 IVADASVSLTS
-953 AISLL
+953 VISLL

-971 IGLLEEKDYAVVSRN
+971 ISLLEEKDYAVVSRN

>member
-1 MEKTSAEQAKS
+1 MEKTSAEQAKYT
-12 KSPPFGGGVR
+12 SPPFGGGVR

-41 GNQDNYCEELKV
+41 GNQNNYCEELKV

-306 QVKSVLNFPSTD
+306 QVDSVLNFPSADT
-318 AEADIAAAIEVIKA
+318 EADIAAAIEVIKA

-361 YAWLQLHLAR
+361 YAWLQLHLVR

-409 MDFVFQLHSRVQW
+409 MDFVFQLHSRVGS
-422 MGFEVEEQ
+422 MGFEAEEQ

-550 IEPLAQIVNELSL
+550 IEPLVQIVNELSL

-573 DFALIEKCAF
+573 DFALIEKCAP
-583 ILDTN
+583 ILDT
-588 SVDKYAL
+588 SSADKYAL

-601 ENPSKTYAFR
+601 ENPSKNYAFR
-611 FYHWYVSKVIE
+611 FYHWYVSEVIE

-635 MVKIHDHLITMPGVQ
+635 MVKIHDHLITMPGVE
-650 GDRHADAYS
+650 DDLRADAYS
-659 SLVDSIVED
+659 KLIASIVED
-668 DINKGKVWDS
+668 DIAKGKVWDS

-759 SCEYKTVK
+759 SREYKTVK

-805 PGVKVMINK
+805 PGVKIMINK
-814 YQEVPIDIAFEMRK
+814 YQKVPIDIAFEMRK

-851 DIRGPASLLLGLLF
+851 DIRGPVSLLLGLLF

-930 FIPDESFALLKE
+930 FIPDESFAILKE

-994 EKEES
+994 EKES

>member
-1 MEKTSAEQAKS
+1 M
-12 KSPPFGGGVR
+12 
-22 AWGDL
+22 
-27 PVIGGVCRPKRYDA
+27 
-41 GNQDNYCEELKV
+41 

-277 ELLDPEKSAKSDDLL
+277 ELLDPEKSAKSDDPL

-306 QVKSVLNFPSTD
+306 QVDSVLNFPSADT
-318 AEADIAAAIEVIKA
+318 EADIAAAIEVIKA

-361 YAWLQLHLAR
+361 YAWLQLHLVR

-409 MDFVFQLHSRVQW
+409 MDFVFQLHSRVGS
-422 MGFEVEEQ
+422 MGFEAEEQ

-601 ENPSKTYAFR
+601 ENPSKTYAFGS
-611 FYHWYVSKVIE
+611 YHWYVSKAIE
-622 MLAKIYNACSSEV
+622 VLANIYDACSSEV
-635 MVKIHDHLITMPGVQ
+635 MVKIHDHLITMPGVE
-650 GDRHADAYS
+650 DDLRADAYS
-659 SLVDSIVED
+659 KLITSIVED
-668 DINKGKVWDS
+668 DIAKGKVWDS
-678 GKLAKLAARGDIDKA
+678 GKLAKLAARGDNDETN
-693 DLKKAIERLVSTH
+693 LKKAIERLVSTY
-706 DSEIREGLLERIE
+706 DSEIREGLLERIK
-719 AGDIDAL
+719 AGDINAL
-726 ESWGNLTDLPK
+726 ASWGNLADLPK
-737 PAVQGML
+737 SAVQGML

-750 IDDIIKDAH
+750 IETIIKNAH
-759 SCEYKTVK
+759 SGACIVGAFDK
-767 FNRLSVL
+767 LSVL
-774 IKLNIWHPDCAN
+774 IKLNISHPDCAN
-786 WQPCLKMLQDR
+786 WRPCLKMLHDQR
-797 LVSPEDLV
+797 VSPKDLAL
-805 PGVKVMINK
+805 GIEVMIYN
-814 YQEVPIDIAFEMRK
+814 YQKIPINIADEMKK
-828 PLARLAEH
+828 PLTRLAESGVIH
-836 GLMYDKLPLSSSFSP
+836 DTLPFSSLFNA
-851 DIRGPASLLLGLLF
+851 DVRGQASLLLGLLF
-865 PEDVSMT
+865 PEDVPIA

-880 DANLIK
+880 DANLIG
-886 VAVEFLAQRKE
+886 AGVELLAQRKE

-942 IVADASVRLTS
+942 IVADASVGLTS

-971 IGLLEEKDYAVVSRN
+971 ISLLGEKDYAVVSRN

>member
-1 MEKTSAEQAKS
+1 M
-12 KSPPFGGGVR
+12 VC
-22 AWGDL
+22 L
-27 PVIGGVCRPKRYDA
+27 PRRYDA
-41 GNQDNYCEELKV
+41 DNQDNCSEELKMTS
-53 ANRMRAS
+53 RMRAS

-83 VVQNNRHDLG
+83 VAQNNRHDLG

-119 PSLVKKPSVDNGRKG
+119 PSLVNKPSVDNGRKG

-168 AHITEDAVR
+168 AHITEDVVR

-183 KIFIPLENVLNKESV
+183 KIFIPLENVLNKESI

-221 ISEIPNEV
+221 ISEIPDEV

-261 SLKRI
+261 SLMRVN
-266 GEVTARYKEVQ
+266 EVIERYKEVQ
-277 ELLDPEKSAKSDDLL
+277 ELLDPEKSAKSDDPL
-292 WRLYSALFEWVVNE
+292 WRMYSALFKWVVNG
-306 QVKSVLNFPSTD
+306 QAGSVLNFSSADT
-318 AEADIAAAIEVIKA
+318 EADIAAAIEVIKA

-339 LPQRACKEL
+339 LPQHACKEL
-348 RDALARDDYSPVD
+348 KDALTRDDYSPVD

-371 NLIEIGEFDQAQGLA
+371 NLIEIGEFDRAQGLA

-409 MDFVFQLHSRVQW
+409 MDFVFQLHSRVRW
-422 MGFEVEEQ
+422 MGFEAEEQ

-517 DTNKLVY
+517 DTNKLVH
-524 ALNLLRIAGAKNE
+524 ALNLLRMAGAKDE

-550 IEPLAQIVNELSL
+550 IEPLAQVVNKLSL

-573 DFALIEKCAF
+573 DFALIKKCAP
-583 ILDTN
+583 ILDT
-588 SVDKYAL
+588 SSADKYAL

-601 ENPSKTYAFR
+601 ENPSKTYAFGS
-611 FYHWYVSKVIE
+611 YPWYVSKAIE
-622 MLAKIYNACSSEV
+622 VLAKIYDACSSEV
-635 MVKIHDHLITMPGVQ
+635 MVKIHDHLITMPGVE
-650 GDRHADAYS
+650 DDLRADAYS
-659 SLVDSIVED
+659 KLIASIVED
-668 DINKGKVWDS
+668 DIAKGKVWDR
-678 GKLAKLAARGDIDKA
+678 GKLAKLAARGDVDKT
-693 DLKKAIERLVSTH
+693 DLKNAIERLVSTH

-719 AGDIDAL
+719 SGDINAL
-726 ESWGNLTDLPK
+726 VSWGNLTDLPK

-744 GNLSNQ
+744 SNLSNQ
-750 IDDIIKDAH
+750 IDDIIKNAH
-759 SCEYKTVK
+759 SCEYKTVG

-814 YQEVPIDIAFEMRK
+814 YQKVPIDIACEMRK

-942 IVADASVRLTS
+942 IVADGSVRLTS

-971 IGLLEEKDYAVVSRN
+971 ISLLEEKDYAVVSRN